1 MRVAVVDIGTNSTRL
16 LVADVGEDGHVSE
29 LERRSIVTR
38 LGQDVDATGALAE
51 EAMARVFDTLAG
63 YREAIDAHGATR
75 NVAVLTSAVRD
86 ASNGPAFTRA
96 VREDF
101 GLDAR
106 AIGGA
111 EEARLTFRGV
121 TSERPADGAAP
132 VVVIDIGGGSTEFVA
147 GRGGDVLFRTS
158 TQAGVV
164 RQSERHLRRDPPAA
178 AELAALRDEVRGIF
192 LHAVD
197 PATRTLPE
205 QAIAVAG
212 TATSLA
218 SIDQK
223 LDPYDASRV
232 HGYRLSRERCLELL
246 DELAALTEAGAP
258 PRHRAQ
264 PGARADDRRRHCLPG
279 RGAGRVRPRFHGGL
293 GP

>member
-1 MRVAVVDIGTNSTRL
+1 M
-16 LVADVGEDGHVSE
+16 
-29 LERRSIVTR
+29 
-38 LGQDVDATGALAE
+38 
-51 EAMARVFDTLAG
+51 
-63 YREAIDAHGATR
+63 
-75 NVAVLTSAVRD
+75 
-86 ASNGPAFTRA
+86 
-96 VREDF
+96 
-101 GLDAR
+101 
-106 AIGGA
+106 
-111 EEARLTFRGV
+111 

-197 PATRTLPE
+197 PATRMLPE

-246 DELAALTEAGAP
+246 DELAALTEAER
-258 PRHRAQ
+258 RHVTGLS
-264 PGARADDRRRHCLPG
+264 PARAPTIVAGTAFLVEALAVFGLDSTEVSDHDIL
-279 RGAGRVRPRFHGGL
+279 RGAALELVHRDA
-293 GP
+293 